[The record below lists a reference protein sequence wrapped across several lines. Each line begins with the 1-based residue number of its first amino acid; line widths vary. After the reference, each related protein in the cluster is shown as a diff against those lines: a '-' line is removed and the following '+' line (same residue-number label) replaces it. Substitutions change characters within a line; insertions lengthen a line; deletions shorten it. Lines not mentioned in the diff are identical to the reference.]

1 MQPCQYF
8 MHLYF
13 QLSARA
19 FKFSQYVISMVL
31 CFFWDTMYTGV
42 PVYVSILN
50 YAKCAH
56 FSTSETIPP
65 VLCGYTLDTCTVY
78 KLDKKEHIVHT
89 QIQDMHDRTQSIC
102 SIILHHRHAHR
113 TQSIGNTTYK
123 RRHNMSLT
131 LGIQNG
137 IFIIS

>member
-1 MQPCQYF
+1 MHPCQYF
-8 MHLYF
+8 THLSV

-19 FKFSQYVISMVL
+19 FIFSQYVISMVL
-31 CFFWDTMYTGV
+31 CFFGDTMYTGV

-56 FSTSETIPP
+56 FSTSEIILL

-89 QIQDMHDRTQSIC
+89 QSQDMHDRTQSIC
-102 SIILHHRHAHR
+102 SIILHHRHAHD
-113 TQSIGNTTYK
+113 IVHK
-123 RRHNMSLT
+123 V
-131 LGIQNG
+131 
-137 IFIIS
+137 